1 MLKSNDTDE
10 KMTKLRFRDTS
21 LNRQSC
27 LILDTLLPG
36 GTNSKLPYGLFD
48 TGFEAFWSEFERTA
62 LPSWR
67 RGFRAA
73 LWLANWFSPLL
84 IRRPPP
90 LTLYDRPT
98 RERALAAMERSR
110 LYLLRQMIG
119 LLKTTVSL
127 AYGANS
133 DVREAIG
140 YPLQSDDP
148 RKQVE
153 S

>member
-1 MLKSNDTDE
+1 MLNK
-10 KMTKLRFRDTS
+10 RDH
-21 LNRQSC
+21 
-27 LILDTLLPG
+27 LILDTLLPAG
-36 GTNSKLPYGLFD
+36 AHPGLPLGLAGAGFD
-48 TGFEAFWSEFERTA
+48 AFWSEFERTA

-73 LWLANWFSPLL
+73 LWLATWIAPLL

-90 LTLYDRPT
+90 LTLYNRPA

-127 AYGANS
+127 GYGAAG
-133 DVREAIG
+133 DVRQAIG
-140 YPLQSDDP
+140 YPLQHDDP
-148 RKQVE
+148 RRPVA